1 MPLPGLRVGVEEVV
15 DVEVVVRELVVVP
28 DAEDDEEVADE
39 PDTLEELVEMTGLR
53 EEPKGV
59 AEEELVEL
67 DFVGEINR
75 TEAELGNSEVL

>member
-28 DAEDDEEVADE
+28 NVEDDEEVADE
-39 PDTLEELVEMTGLR
+39 PDASEELVEMTELA
-53 EEPKGV
+53 EELKGV

-75 TEAELGNSEVL
+75 TEAELGNGEVL